1 MSKLAGLPC
10 VIMILFLAMKPQGE
24 KFAKYKAIEAYEV
37 RPGILMMPRYSDDG
51 RVCEIGLERRHYSP
65 EMIRLDPGLSREEID
80 QVFEELV
87 PTNERGPKS
96 AVLGPEDLIL
106 MVGHTLTTIV
116 DFQNVTI
123 QIHGS
128 EVRASNKREIVED
141 GIAATLQWK
150 NRKCQ

>member
-1 MSKLAGLPC
+1 MSKLVGLPC
-10 VIMILFLAMKPQGE
+10 VLMILFVAMKPQSE
-24 KFAKYKAIEAYEV
+24 KFSKYKAIEAYEI

-51 RVCEIGLERRHYSP
+51 QVCEIGLERRHYSP
-65 EMIRLDPGLSREEID
+65 DMIGLESGLSREEID

-87 PTNERGPKS
+87 PTNERGPRSKDFRR
-96 AVLGPEDLIL
+96 DLIV
-106 MVGHTLTTIV
+106 MGGHAITTIV

-128 EVRASNKREIVED
+128 EVSASSKREIVED

-150 NRKCQ
+150 NRKCR